1 MTSFED
7 FDRNARI
14 NGILVDT
21 NLLVL
26 LIVGSVNRE
35 RVSQFKRT
43 SDYSPADW
51 DPLIGILEQISRRYT
66 LPHVLAEVSTLTDLK
81 GTELEAARAIFR
93 NLIATMSELD
103 VRSAEACANV
113 LFVRLGLTDS
123 AIAVAAKVRGCSV
136 LTNDAALY
144 SALAAEGFY
153 VAMFNHFRQLL

>member
-1 MTSFED
+1 MTAFEA

-43 SDYSPADW
+43 ADYSPADW
-51 DPLIGILEQISRRYT
+51 DLLIGILEQISRRYT

-81 GTELEAARAIFR
+81 GPELENARAVFR

-103 VRSAEACANV
+103 VRSAEACANT
-113 LFVRLGLTDS
+113 LFVQLGLTDS
-123 AIAVAAKVRGCSV
+123 AIAVAAKVSGCSV
-136 LTNDAALY
+136 LTNDSALY
-144 SALAAEGFY
+144 AALAAEGSF